1 MKKLV
6 EKNIEELIPYQPGK
20 PIEELERELG
30 IYGIIKLA
38 SNENPVGPSRKAI
51 EGIVNELNKL
61 NRYPDGSCYYLK
73 RKLASKL
80 GLKEE
85 NIIFG
90 NGSNEIIELIVRTFM
105 RKDDHVIM
113 ADPSFVVY
121 KLIVKAANGI
131 PIPVPLKEF
140 HIDLNGIVNALT
152 DKTRIIFLANPNNP
166 TGTIFKRQEF
176 EKFLSMIPED
186 IIIVVDEAY
195 VEYVSDPDFPD
206 SLKYHNGKR
215 NLITLRTFSKI
226 YGLAGLRIGYGISRA
241 EIIEYMNRVRQPFNV
256 NSLAQVAALHALD
269 DDEHVSISQKVNM
282 EGLKYLYAELDKM
295 GLEYVRTQ
303 ANFFLINIKED
314 AHRIFKMLQKEGII
328 VRPMGGFGLKEFI
341 RVTVGL
347 PEENEKF
354 IKALKKVLSEV
365 KQH

>member
-6 EKNIEELIPYQPGK
+6 EKNIEELVPYQPGK

-30 IYGIIKLA
+30 ISGTVKLA

-51 EGIVNELNKL
+51 EGIIKELHKL
-61 NRYPDGSCYYLK
+61 NRYPDGGCYYLK
-73 RKLASKL
+73 KKLAAKL
-80 GLKEE
+80 GFKEE

-105 RKDDHVIM
+105 KKDDQVIM

-131 PIPVPLKEF
+131 SVPVPLKNF
-140 HIDLNGIVNALT
+140 CIDLDGILGAVT

-166 TGTIFKRQEF
+166 TGTIFRKKEF
-176 EKFLSMIPED
+176 ERFLSSVPED
-186 IIIVVDEAY
+186 IITVIDEAY
-195 VEYVSDPDFPD
+195 AEYVTDSEFPD
-206 SLKYHNGKR
+206 SLRYQNGKR

-226 YGLAGLRIGYGISRA
+226 YGLAGLRIGYGIA
-241 EIIEYMNRVRQPFNV
+241 KPEIIEYMNRVRQPFNV
-256 NSLAQVAALHALD
+256 NSLAQIGAFYALD
-269 DDEHVSISQKVNM
+269 DDEHVLLSQEVNRK
-282 EGLKYLYAELDKM
+282 GLEYLYSELDKM
-295 GLEYVRTQ
+295 GIEYIRTQ
-303 ANFFLINIKED
+303 ANFFLINVKAD
-314 AHRIFKMLQKEGII
+314 GHLVYKMLQKEGVI

-347 PEENEKF
+347 AAENEKF
-354 IKALKKVLSEV
+354 IKALKKVLSEI
-365 KQH
+365 K